1 MTNVLKTASAAFVL
15 LSALALGAC
24 SSSHNMS
31 AATDSAINS
40 RVQTALMQDRELDQD
55 SNYPGMHIYPTTDS
69 HIVSLHGYVD
79 TPTQVARAETVA
91 GTVVGVARVDNYLLV
106 R

>member
-1 MTNVLKTASAAFVL
+1 MKKILKSASAAVVL
-15 LSALALGAC
+15 VSALALGAC

-40 RVQTALMQDRELDQD
+40 RVQTALLHDRELDQD
-55 SNYPGMHIYPTTDS
+55 PNYPGMHIYPTTDG

-79 TPTQVARAETVA
+79 TSSQVARAETVA
-91 GTVVGVARVDNYLLV
+91 GTVSGVARVDNYLLV

>member
-1 MTNVLKTASAAFVL
+1 MKKILKSSSAAAVL
-15 LSALALGAC
+15 VMAFALGAC
-24 SSSHNMS
+24 SSSYNMS

-55 SNYPGMHIYPTTDS
+55 PNYPGMHIYPTTED

-79 TPTQVARAETVA
+79 TPSEIERAETVA